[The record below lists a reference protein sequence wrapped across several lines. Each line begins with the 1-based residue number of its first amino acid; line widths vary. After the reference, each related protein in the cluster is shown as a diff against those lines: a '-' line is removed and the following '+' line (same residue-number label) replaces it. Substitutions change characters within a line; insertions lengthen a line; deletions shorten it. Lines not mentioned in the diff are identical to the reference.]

1 MGSCADGHHRVQ
13 NGQRA
18 DPKNLAAKFRQ
29 VRMCDLGFEGTA
41 LAYHVQQI
49 TIGDP
54 PACCNFMSE
63 CEPPNVNYHW
73 QTVVENGDAS
83 EVAKGIVDRGE
94 SIGLFGPPG
103 TGKSHLCNSLV
114 EMLREKGEKVHCC
127 ALTHSAA
134 RNINGCTLQSCG
146 GGVGV
151 TS

>member
-1 MGSCADGHHRVQ
+1 MCKTKLVQ
-13 NGQRA
+13 NWSLYPVYHICLDYERLRLAQIVDLALEWGAAPTDIIEFRTDSVLIQ
-18 DPKNLAAKFRQ
+18 KNLAAKFRQ

-54 PACCNFMSE
+54 PACCNFTSE

-94 SIGLFGPPG
+94 SICFLGPPG
-103 TGKSHLCNSLV
+103 TGKSHL
-114 EMLREKGEKVHCC
+114 
-127 ALTHSAA
+127 
-134 RNINGCTLQSCG
+134 
-146 GGVGV
+146 
-151 TS
+151 